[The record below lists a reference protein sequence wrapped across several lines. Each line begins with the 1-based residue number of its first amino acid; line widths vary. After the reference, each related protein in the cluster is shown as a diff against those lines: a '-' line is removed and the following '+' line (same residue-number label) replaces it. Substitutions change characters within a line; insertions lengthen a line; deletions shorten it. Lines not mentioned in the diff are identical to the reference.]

1 MLICEV
7 PDAAQLPP
15 LYTTLAQYSKAGCI
29 CAVQALANSCSAE
42 ADSTNI
48 APIITPAL
56 FECIKQDRR
65 AARQEPSGLLIYL
78 IMRGLGTKAMA
89 AQEKQTTYAT
99 IYLGGGAPQ
108 ISQVVKL
115 TTATPT
121 MVKMALALLQV
132 Y

>member
-1 MLICEV
+1 MRALTDEFHECRAEEAARALAAAAPKMPQEKFPELLQGFVLICEV

-56 FECIKQDRR
+56 FERIKTGELPGKNPV
-65 AARQEPSGLLIYL
+65 AC
-78 IMRGLGTKAMA
+78 
-89 AQEKQTTYAT
+89 
-99 IYLGGGAPQ
+99 
-108 ISQVVKL
+108 
-115 TTATPT
+115 
-121 MVKMALALLQV
+121 
-132 Y
+132 